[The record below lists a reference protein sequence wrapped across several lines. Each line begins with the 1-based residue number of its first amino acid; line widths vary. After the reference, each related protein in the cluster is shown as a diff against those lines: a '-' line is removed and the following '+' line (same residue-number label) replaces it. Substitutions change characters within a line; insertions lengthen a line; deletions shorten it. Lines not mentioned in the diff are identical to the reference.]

1 MRSLI
6 LAASAALALPM
17 ALVAA
22 PAVHAQGADPALATV
37 NSLDQGLLSIMKA
50 GKAAGMRGRSA
61 AIGPVVDRVYDLPLM
76 TRLAVGPSWNSIPAA
91 DQAALVGALRRLT
104 VAQYASNFDGYSGQS
119 FVVDPRVEQRGGDKV
134 VRTTLRD
141 PKGESVA
148 IAYRLRQDG
157 GSWKVIDVF
166 YKNAISQLA
175 TRRAD
180 FAGVLAK
187 GGAKALVGHLNAL
200 AAKAGG

>member
-17 ALVAA
+17 AVVAA
-22 PAVHAQGADPALATV
+22 PVAQAQGADPALATV

-76 TRLAVGPSWNSIPAA
+76 TRLAVGPAWNSIPAG

-119 FVVDPRVEQRGGDKV
+119 FVVDSRVEQRGTDKV

-141 PKGESVA
+141 PKGESVS